1 MWRAEGELTAPNKL
15 LSDFVNTL
23 PKEEP
28 VHMEKADGS
37 EVLRIKC
44 GYSKA
49 NVNGTSANLFPP
61 VPQADGGSRVII
73 TAEEFR
79 KAVGRVAFCAA
90 ADYGR
95 PVLTGMLVE
104 LEGDTITTVAADG
117 FRMAVQHSK
126 VELNEGGDGRA
137 VVPARTMLEVQ
148 RIAGSADRQVEILM
162 PEDGRN
168 IRFLVGHE
176 GMEGTE
182 VEVTSSLLDGV
193 YPDYEALIPRD
204 LPNRAV
210 FSLGELSRATRR
222 AEIFARDQ
230 SHTVRFEVSREAR
243 GEGKVVISSEAQ
255 DLGNNRA
262 ELKTGEMSGSGAT
275 ISLNG
280 KYMQEAL
287 NSLNAGEVTLETG
300 SPSSPVRIG
309 MPGDEEYVHVMMPVI
324 TLENNS

>member
-1 MWRAEGELTAPNKL
+1 M
-15 LSDFVNTL
+15 
-23 PKEEP
+23 
-28 VHMEKADGS
+28 
-37 EVLRIKC
+37 
-44 GYSKA
+44 
-49 NVNGTSANLFPP
+49 
-61 VPQADGGSRVII
+61 
-73 TAEEFR
+73 
-79 KAVGRVAFCAA
+79 AFCAA

-104 LEGDTITTVAADG
+104 LEEDTITTAAAAG
-117 FRMAVQHSK
+117 FRMAVQHSR

-148 RIAGSADRQVEILM
+148 RIAGSAERQVEILM

-204 LPNRAV
+204 LPNRA
-210 FSLGELSRATRR
+210 
-222 AEIFARDQ
+222 
-230 SHTVRFEVSREAR
+230 
-243 GEGKVVISSEAQ
+243 
-255 DLGNNRA
+255 
-262 ELKTGEMSGSGAT
+262 ELKTGEMSGNGAS

-280 KYMQEAL
+280 KYVQEAL

-309 MPGDEEYVHVMMPVI
+309 MPGDEDYVHVMMPVI